1 MSPLLILLA
10 LLAFQNRRV
19 QYALPLLLFVPR
31 IALQY
36 EAELKTVLRGLR

>member
-1 MSPLLILLA
+1 MAPLLILLA

-19 QYALPLLLFVPR
+19 LFALPLVFFLPR

-36 EAELKTVLRGLR
+36 EAELKAMLGGMR